1 MIFLGTIFAII
12 GLLIL
17 LMGYLIR
24 YKKQAWMISGY
35 NEEQVTDK
43 DALCN
48 WFGGVFM
55 LLGIYTVLTA
65 FLLWWRP
72 GYVIPIVAAFVV
84 FDIAAIAIAKAG
96 GKKFWKKA

>member
-1 MIFLGTIFAII
+1 MIFLGTVFAIVGI
-12 GLLIL
+12 LIIL
-17 LMGYLIR
+17 LGYLIK

-35 NEEQVTDK
+35 NKEQVTNK

-48 WFGGVFM
+48 WFGIVFM

-72 GYVIPIVAAFVV
+72 AYAVPIVAAFCVAD
-84 FDIAAIAIAKAG
+84 FTAIIVAKTGA
-96 GKKFWKKA
+96 KKFWKKA